1 LKKVSLNSQ
10 ILLGSLAGILL
21 GLGLSILDKESAT
34 SQIGLYI
41 AELLGMLFIDL
52 LKMVMVPLV
61 FTSIVVGVANLRAH
75 QQMHRVWMA
84 TLCFFIFTAT
94 VAIILGLTAA
104 NLFHPGEGLQLPM
117 FQDAMQNFQAKQ
129 MSLPEFFTQFLHS
142 LFQNPVAALAQGN
155 ILAVV
160 IFALLMGIALV
171 IGGERFRN
179 IHFILQEI
187 LELVLML
194 VGWIM
199 RLAPLCIMALLI
211 KLVVTQ
217 DVSLLMMLIKF
228 ISLVVGTLLLHGLVV
243 LPLILY
249 LVTGMT
255 PIKFWQGARDAL
267 ITAFATSSSS
277 ATLPITLR
285 CVEQNLYVKRDIAG
299 FVVPLGAT
307 INMDGTALYEA
318 AAALFIANL
327 VGVDLNLVQQMI
339 VFFTAMLAAIGAPG
353 IPSAGMVTMLLV
365 LQSVGLPVEAI
376 AILLPIDRL
385 LDAFRTSV
393 NVEGDMVGSLV
404 VQDRARSEQHDI
416 NDNQI
421 EKYNPLSK

>member
-1 LKKVSLNSQ
+1 MKKISLNSQ
-10 ILLGSLAGILL
+10 ILISLFAGILL
-21 GLGLSILDKESAT
+21 GLGFAMLDKESAT

-41 AELLGMLFIDL
+41 AELLGMLFVDL
-52 LKMVMVPLV
+52 LKMVMIPLV
-61 FTSIVVGVANLRAH
+61 FTSIVVGVANLRTH
-75 QQMHRVWMA
+75 QQMHRVWKA
-84 TLCFFIFTAT
+84 TLGFFIFTIAMS
-94 VAIILGLTAA
+94 IILGLTAA
-104 NLFHPGEGLQLPM
+104 NLFRPGEGLQLPM

-129 MSLPEFFTQFLHS
+129 MSLSEFFTQFLHS
-142 LFQNPVAALAQGN
+142 LFLNPVAALAQSSV
-155 ILAVV
+155 LAVV

-171 IGGERFRN
+171 IGGERYRN
-179 IHFILQEI
+179 IHLILQEL
-187 LELVLML
+187 LELILML

-199 RLAPLCIMALLI
+199 RLAPICIMALLI
-211 KLVVTQ
+211 KLVATQ
-217 DVSLLMMLIKF
+217 DVSLLMTLIKF

-255 PIKFWQGARDAL
+255 PIKFWRGAREAL
-267 ITAFATSSSS
+267 ITAFATSSSA

-285 CVEQNLYVKRDIAG
+285 CAEQNLYVKRDIAG
-299 FVVPLGAT
+299 FVSPLGAT
-307 INMDGTALYEA
+307 LNMDGTAFYEA
-318 AAALFIANL
+318 ADALFIANL
-327 VGVDLNLVQQMI
+327 VGVDLNLIQQMI
-339 VFFTAMLAAIGAPG
+339 VFLTAMLAAIGAPG
-353 IPSAGMVTMLLV
+353 IPSAGMVTMILV

-393 NVEGDMVGSLV
+393 NVEGDMIGSLV
-404 VQDRARSEQHDI
+404 VQDRARSEQYDI

>member
-1 LKKVSLNSQ
+1 
-10 ILLGSLAGILL
+10 
-21 GLGLSILDKESAT
+21 
-34 SQIGLYI
+34 
-41 AELLGMLFIDL
+41 
-52 LKMVMVPLV
+52 LKMVMIPLV

-75 QQMHRVWMA
+75 QQIHRVWKT
-84 TLCFFIFTAT
+84 TLGYFFLTAT

-104 NLFHPGEGLQLPM
+104 NLFQPGEGLQLPM
-117 FQDAMQNFQAKQ
+117 FQDAIQNFQANE
-129 MSLPEFFTQFLHS
+129 MTLPEFFTQFLHS
-142 LFQNPVAALAQGN
+142 LFLNPVAALAQGN

-171 IGGERFRN
+171 IGGERFQN
-179 IHFILQEI
+179 IRLILQEL

-199 RLAPLCIMALLI
+199 KLAPLCIMALLI

-217 DVSLLMMLIKF
+217 DLSLLMILIKF
-228 ISLVVGTLLLHGLVV
+228 ISLVIGTILLHALIV
-243 LPLILY
+243 LPMILY

-255 PIKFWQGARDAL
+255 PIKFWLGAREAL

-277 ATLPITLR
+277 ATLPVTLQ
-285 CVEQNLYVKRDIAG
+285 CAEQNLHVNRDIAG
-299 FVVPLGAT
+299 FVLPLGAT
-307 INMDGTALYEA
+307 VNMDGTALYEA
-318 AAALFIANL
+318 AAALFVANL
-327 VGVDLNLVQQMI
+327 VGVDLNLIQQMI
-339 VFFTAMLAAIGAPG
+339 VFFTAMLAAMGAPG
-353 IPSAGMVTMLLV
+353 IPSAGMVTMLMV

-404 VQDRARSEQHDI
+404 VQKVVENVQHDT
-416 NDNQI
+416 ND
-421 EKYNPLSK
+421 S

>member
-1 LKKVSLNSQ
+1 LKKISLNSQ
-10 ILLGSLAGILL
+10 ILLSLLAGILL
-21 GLGLSILDKESAT
+21 GLGFAMLDKESAT

-41 AELLGMLFIDL
+41 AELLGMLFVDL
-52 LKMVMVPLV
+52 LKMVMIPLV
-61 FTSIVVGVANLRAH
+61 FTSIVVGVANLRTH
-75 QQMHRVWMA
+75 QQMHRVWKA
-84 TLCFFIFTAT
+84 TLGFFIFTIAMS
-94 VAIILGLTAA
+94 IILGLTAA
-104 NLFHPGEGLQLPM
+104 NLFRPGEGLQLPM

-129 MSLPEFFTQFLHS
+129 MSLSEFFTQFLHS
-142 LFQNPVAALAQGN
+142 LFLNPVAALAQSSV
-155 ILAVV
+155 LAVV

-171 IGGERFRN
+171 IGGERYRN
-179 IHFILQEI
+179 IHLILQEL
-187 LELVLML
+187 LELILML

-199 RLAPLCIMALLI
+199 RLAPICIMALLI
-211 KLVVTQ
+211 KLVATQ
-217 DVSLLMMLIKF
+217 DVSLLMTLIKF

-255 PIKFWQGARDAL
+255 PIKFWRGAREAL
-267 ITAFATSSSS
+267 ITAFATSSSA

-285 CVEQNLYVKRDIAG
+285 CAEQNLYVKRDIAG
-299 FVVPLGAT
+299 FVIPLGAT

-327 VGVDLNLVQQMI
+327 VGVDLNLIQQMI
-339 VFFTAMLAAIGAPG
+339 VFFTAMLAAMGAPG
-353 IPSAGMVTMLLV
+353 IPSAGMVTMILV

-404 VQDRARSEQHDI
+404 VQNWARSTQHHI
-416 NDNQI
+416 KDNQI
-421 EKYNPLSK
+421 EK

>member
-1 LKKVSLNSQ
+1 MKKISLNSQ
-10 ILLGSLAGILL
+10 ILISLFAGILL
-21 GLGLSILDKESAT
+21 GLGFAMLDKESAT

-41 AELLGMLFIDL
+41 AELLGMLFVDL
-52 LKMVMVPLV
+52 LKMVMIPLV
-61 FTSIVVGVANLRAH
+61 FTSIVVGVANLRTH
-75 QQMHRVWMA
+75 QQMHRVWKA
-84 TLCFFIFTAT
+84 TLGFFIFTIAMS
-94 VAIILGLTAA
+94 IILGLTAA
-104 NLFHPGEGLQLPM
+104 NLFRPGEGLQLPM

-129 MSLPEFFTQFLHS
+129 MSLSEFFTQFLHS
-142 LFQNPVAALAQGN
+142 LFLNPVAALAQSSV
-155 ILAVV
+155 LAVV

-171 IGGERFRN
+171 IGGERYRN
-179 IHFILQEI
+179 IHLILQEL
-187 LELVLML
+187 LELILML

-199 RLAPLCIMALLI
+199 RLAPICIMALLI
-211 KLVVTQ
+211 KLVATQ
-217 DVSLLMMLIKF
+217 DVSLLMTLIKF

-255 PIKFWQGARDAL
+255 PIKFWRGAREAL
-267 ITAFATSSSS
+267 ITAFATSSSA

-285 CVEQNLYVKRDIAG
+285 CAEQNLYVKRDIAG
-299 FVVPLGAT
+299 FVIPLGAT

-327 VGVDLNLVQQMI
+327 VGVDLNLIQQMI
-339 VFFTAMLAAIGAPG
+339 VFFTAMLAAMGAPG
-353 IPSAGMVTMLLV
+353 IPSAGMVTMILV

-404 VQDRARSEQHDI
+404 VQNWARSGQHHI
-416 NDNQI
+416 KDNQI
-421 EKYNPLSK
+421 EK